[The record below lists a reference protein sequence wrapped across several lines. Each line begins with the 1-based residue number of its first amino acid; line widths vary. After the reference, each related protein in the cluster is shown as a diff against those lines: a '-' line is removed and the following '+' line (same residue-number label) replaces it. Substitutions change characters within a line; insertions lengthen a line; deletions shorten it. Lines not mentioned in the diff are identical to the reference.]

1 MVFQNSQNIVTV
13 RILDHDY
20 EIRSDDESQVRRVA
34 DYLNALLENIQR
46 NTPVLNRIDL
56 VVMTAFTIASEMLQ
70 ARQDLDDFRKRV
82 EEEAA
87 ALEARIDSNLS

>member
-56 VVMTAFTIASEMLQ
+56 VVMTAFTVASEMLQ